1 MGFLDKLWDET
12 LAGPA
17 PETGLG
23 RFRKYNS
30 MSAVRA
36 PNHPMVNVA
45 TRHHDQT
52 VMVTRSI
59 TILRS
64 KNNLSVDPGSG
75 SSTPLSGPSSPNFSP
90 GTTRDP
96 DVKRFSR
103 KKPALDPMDMD
114 RAASTSPTVYDWIMI
129 GALDR

>member
-17 PETGLG
+17 PETGMG

-30 MSAVRA
+30 LSAVRS
-36 PNHPMVNVA
+36 PDHPMVEVA
-45 TRHHDQT
+45 SRYNDHDPT
-52 VMVTRSI
+52 VTVTRSI
-59 TILRS
+59 TILRP

-75 SSTPLSGPSSPNFSP
+75 SSTPSSGPSSPNFSP

-103 KKPALDPMDMD
+103 KKPTLDHMDID
-114 RAASTSPTVYDWIMI
+114 HAASTSPTVYDWFS
-129 GALDR
+129 L